1 MEHIEKRRRTM
12 SDEHEDVAEDVK
24 VVLIFAR
31 CPKNARVV
39 MKGMFFNDPA
49 KHVKSGRCYGVP
61 R

>member
-1 MEHIEKRRRTM
+1 M